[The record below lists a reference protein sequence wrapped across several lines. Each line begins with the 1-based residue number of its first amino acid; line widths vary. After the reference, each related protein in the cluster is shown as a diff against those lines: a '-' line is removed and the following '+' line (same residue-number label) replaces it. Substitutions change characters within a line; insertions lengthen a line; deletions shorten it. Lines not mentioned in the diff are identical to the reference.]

1 MTWKP
6 PFALPASARQ
16 AEKRSRTKVARAT
29 DGRCPYRGRGA
40 LCCALTRSILPRPR
54 RRQACRADSGLPLRA
69 WRGAYGLVCLARG
82 PDLDGA
88 RGAHRD
94 ASAARCH
101 RRRHRRGRR
110 HRGPM
115 AALGVPGRVT
125 AAGLDWNLDVSVAM
139 PYVGVEGVTLIAFVA
154 NVVWNNLVSIV
165 LFAGLL
171 TAAILL
177 RSNAQAHKR
186 LIVIASMLNVLP
198 AAARI
203 SRWPGLGGEDSPFIP
218 GVLIGLLLSVLV
230 YDIVTR
236 RRPQKATLS
245 GTGAIAVSDS
255 PRRLESAV

>member
-1 MTWKP
+1 MHGAVLTAWYVW
-6 PFALPASARQ
+6 LVVQTSM
-16 AEKRSRTKVARAT
+16 VRA
-29 DGRCPYRGRGA
+29 GRIA
-40 LCCALTRSILPRPR
+40 T
-54 RRQACRADSGLPLRA
+54 
-69 WRGAYGLVCLARG
+69 
-82 PDLDGA
+82 
-88 RGAHRD
+88 
-94 ASAARCH
+94 H
-101 RRRHRRGRR
+101 RRLGVIGAVIGAAVVIA
-110 HRGPM
+110 GPM
-115 AALGVPGRVT
+115 ASLGVPGRVT
-125 AAGLDWNLDVSVAM
+125 AAGLDWNLDVSVAI

-230 YDIVTR
+230 YDMVTR
-236 RRPQKATLS
+236 RRPHKATLS
-245 GTGAIAVSDS
+245 GIGAIAVSDS